1 MRVAFLFVATIAFG
15 QDALW
20 HHRNLGKAFYENPT
34 TQKEAIEQFKQALA
48 LNPGSARER
57 VNYGLALLKAGETKE
72 AVAVLEASQKQAPE
86 IPHTWFNLG
95 VVAKREGDYE
105 RALQQMLGAEKLVPG
120 EPTVHHNLGAIYKLL
135 NKPAEAAK
143 EFEAAEKLNPNLAAP
158 HFQLY
163 NSYRQSGRTADAAR
177 ELALFQEAK
186 KRDAGAPIAENMESN
201 DYTEIYDV
209 ADAPLPPVLAVK
221 SVILVN
227 KPQTTLLIDYDHDY
241 DLDSMQLGERSKL
254 MRNNGDGTSTE
265 VSFPFVNGKV
275 TAAKLFA
282 IRSETAARDFVV
294 TYADRNAVL
303 YRDDL
308 NGKFTAI
315 PLPEVPAA
323 SDLAVA
329 DWNRDGLLDVA
340 VKTAAGY
347 RFFKNANGKFEALA
361 LPAGAQPEASFE
373 LGEWAA
379 IAANAPN
386 EKSIRLE
393 IIGIKNI
400 KSANGATVEVKA
412 GALYQKKV
420 YEGTPLFFFMR
431 NYAQADTIR
440 ITWPNGL
447 IQNEPQ
453 QPTGGKLSFKEAQ
466 RLSGS
471 CPMIFTWDGTQ
482 FQFITDVLGV
492 APLGAS
498 SGDGQYF
505 PVDHREHIRIPGS
518 ALQAVEGE
526 FRINI
531 TEELREV
538 SYLDQVQLLAVDHPA
553 GEDVYTNDKFKSP
566 PFPEFRLFGVEQ
578 RIRPVRATDDRGH
591 DIRPELL
598 SADHVY
604 PKGFDHDKAGVA
616 ALHSID
622 LNFGGAAKEGRAVL
636 YLTGWVDWADGSTF
650 LGVSQRKGGGLVFPY
665 LQVKDA
671 QGEWKT
677 VIEDMGIPAGK
688 PKTIA
693 VDLTGKFLSASREVR
708 IVTNLC
714 VYWDEIFLSES
725 TSAPAAKLTALEAL
739 SATLRYRGFSRA
751 TIDPTREQPES
762 FDYSQVNALSNW
774 NPTAGNYTA
783 YGDVRGLLSATD
795 DKLLVMGS
803 GDEVQLR
810 FPAALPPLPSGWT
823 RDYLL
828 VVDGW
833 AKDADA
839 NTAFGESV
847 EPLPFHGMSAY
858 PYRADEHFPD
868 VEAQRKTMTRPAL
881 RLIRPLSWSN
891 Q

>member
-1 MRVAFLFVATIAFG
+1 
-15 QDALW
+15 
-20 HHRNLGKAFYENPT
+20 
-34 TQKEAIEQFKQALA
+34 
-48 LNPGSARER
+48 
-57 VNYGLALLKAGETKE
+57 
-72 AVAVLEASQKQAPE
+72 
-86 IPHTWFNLG
+86 
-95 VVAKREGDYE
+95 
-105 RALQQMLGAEKLVPG
+105 
-120 EPTVHHNLGAIYKLL
+120 
-135 NKPAEAAK
+135 
-143 EFEAAEKLNPNLAAP
+143 
-158 HFQLY
+158 
-163 NSYRQSGRTADAAR
+163 
-177 ELALFQEAK
+177 
-186 KRDAGAPIAENMESN
+186 
-201 DYTEIYDV
+201 
-209 ADAPLPPVLAVK
+209 
-221 SVILVN
+221 
-227 KPQTTLLIDYDHDY
+227 
-241 DLDSMQLGERSKL
+241 MQLGEHSKL

-265 VSFPFVNGKV
+265 VPFPFVNGKV

-282 IRSETAARDFVV
+282 IRPETAARDFVV
-294 TYADRNAVL
+294 TYSDRNAVL
-303 YRDDL
+303 YRDEL

-329 DWNRDGLLDVA
+329 DWNRDGFLDVA
-340 VKTAAGY
+340 VKDTRRDIGSSRTTNG
-347 RFFKNANGKFEALA
+347 RFEPMAV
-361 LPAGAQPEASFE
+361 PAGASEEASFA

-379 IAANAPN
+379 VSPNAPS
-386 EKSIRLE
+386 EKSILLE
-393 IIGIKNI
+393 IVGIKNV
-400 KSANGATVEVKA
+400 KSANGATVEMKA

-420 YEGTPLFFFMR
+420 YEGTPLFFSMR
-431 NYAQADTIR
+431 DYAQADTIR

-518 ALQAVEGE
+518 ALKAVNGE
-526 FRINI
+526 FRVNI

-538 SYLDQVQLLAVDHPA
+538 SYLDQVQLLAVDHA
-553 GEDVYTNDKFKSP
+553 ASEDIFTNDKFKAP
-566 PFPEFRLFGVEQ
+566 PFPEFGLFGVD
-578 RIRPVRATDDRGH
+578 RKIRPAAVNMR
-591 DIRPELL
+591 
-598 SADHVY
+598 
-604 PKGFDHDKAGVA
+604 GFDHDKSGVA
-616 ALHSID
+616 ALHHID
-622 LNFGGAAKEGRAVL
+622 LDFAGAAKEGKAVL

-650 LGVSQRKGGGLVFPY
+650 LGASQRKDGGLVFPY

-671 QGEWKT
+671 RGEWKT

-693 VDLTGKFLSASREVR
+693 VDLTGKFLSGSREIR

-714 VYWDEIFLSES
+714 VYWDEIFLSERNDK
-725 TSAPAAKLTALEAL
+725 PYVQITALDAL
-739 SATLRYRGFSRA
+739 SAKLRYRGFSQVM
-751 TIDPTREQPES
+751 IDPAREKPET
-762 FDYSQVNALSNW
+762 FDYSHVNALSNW
-774 NPTAGNYTA
+774 NPTAGNYTG
-783 YGDVRGLLSATD
+783 YGDVRELLRATD

-810 FPAALPPLPSGWT
+810 FPATLPALKQGWT

-828 VVDGW
+828 IVDGW

-868 VEAQRKTMTRPAL
+868 AEAQRKTMTRPAL
-881 RLIRPLSWSN
+881 KLIRPL
-891 Q
+891 